1 MSGSVDQKMLTR
13 YIELE
18 KEVQQ
23 LEVQGVL
30 KNYDVKRKAADDVAE
45 TIKSVEITVKQLEEQ
60 TKKEKDDVDRTVK
73 NKSLKEYFKD
83 DVHYQSELNREQ
95 EEYLEAKN
103 KEEVAK
109 QQLLDLKNQHAGL
122 TGEAASIKGPAD
134 QLKSK
139 YEERD
144 KLLSDIFGGEYG
156 SDLENKLEAMYDTL
170 MDQKQRVSVA
180 NYKWTNARILLYHAV
195 NQLSHAVQRWKQIM
209 TVGDDNN
216 LKYLMA
222 TEARNNNVAAVQ
234 NLEACAR
241 YLGTSIEF
249 PYCKPQELQTLTLA
263 TQNIYIDMQDANR
276 HQHAT
281 MCYDTTW
288 RRASAL
294 LQWFDNVIA
303 NTIQKDLMKVTE
315 EGRKVEK
322 DLRAERI
329 RLIREKIKESGGDVS
344 TLNEAGLKGLTDGF
358 SHMDQTQ
365 MSEEDM
371 DLHGIGVTK
380 PAPLDDG
387 GNLPDAPQ
395 MNNDRPAPAPTPLPL
410 SELAKMPTESD
421 LFGDISL
428 LKEQYVKN
436 TEEYLKAQDMNKA
449 RVSAG
454 LHDKIEQRKQ
464 RRRHKQQA

>member
-209 TVGDDNN
+209 TVKGHERYNMTTEVRNN
-216 LKYLMA
+216 LI
-222 TEARNNNVAAVQ
+222 AAIQ
-234 NLEACAR
+234 NLQSTQR
-241 YLGTSIEF
+241 YLCSIEF
-249 PYCKPQELQTLTLA
+249 PYCKANEIETLTKA
-263 TQNIYIDMQDANR
+263 TNNIYTDMQDANR